1 MTPPAATTAGFVT
14 GPDQGE
20 ALWFRGA
27 LVLLKATAQQT
38 QGRYAVTEWRAPKG
52 LAAPLHVHANDD
64 ELFLVLDGEVRF
76 QLGEEVVQGTAGS
89 VAYGPRGVAHSFHV
103 DSERAHLLLVFGP
116 GGTEGLFREGGNPAR
131 APALPPADEEYL
143 DAAALAAI
151 GERYGQT
158 IVGPP
163 LLPRA

>member
-1 MTPPAATTAGFVT
+1 MTPPAATTAGFIT
-14 GPDQGE
+14 GPQQGE

-64 ELFLVLDGEVRF
+64 ELFLVLDGEVRL
-76 QLGEEVVQGTAGS
+76 QLGDDVVQATAGS

-103 DSERAHLLLVFGP
+103 DSQHAHLLVVFGP
-116 GGTEGLFREGGNPAR
+116 GGTEGLCREGGNPAR
-131 APALPPADEEYL
+131 APAMPPADEHYL